1 MSVALRGS
9 AVGTFRKPLRAP
21 VERLENRLLMSA
33 SEIGAGPPPT
43 GDGPTATVVVLS
55 PQESRTGTPHISVT
69 INPPPV
75 LTIPDK
81 SPPRPPQPKEI
92 VVVILVDKSS
102 PGL

>member
-9 AVGTFRKPLRAP
+9 AVSTFRKPLRAP
-21 VERLENRLLMSA
+21 VEWLENRLLMSVSDTA
-33 SEIGAGPPPT
+33 VGPPPS
-43 GDGPTATVVVLS
+43 GDGPTATVVVVS
-55 PQESRTGTPHISVT
+55 PQESQTGRPHISVT

-75 LTIPDK
+75 LTIPDR
-81 SPPRPPQPKEI
+81 SPPRPPPPKDI